1 MKHRPQRVLY
11 FDAGGKQ
18 RHARTLERPKLRG
31 GTTKLLVSSGARLD
45 IIDAPYSSAREPGTW
60 SRVVEPAS

>member
-1 MKHRPQRVLY
+1 VLY
-11 FDAGGKQ
+11 FDADGK
-18 RHARTLERPKLRG
+18 RRNARTLERPKLQG

-45 IIDAPYSSAREPGTW
+45 IIDAKYSPTREPGTW